1 MAVNWLQKVLAH
13 HDPLGAWP
21 PTASSNRDYGLEA
34 RLVLH
39 RLRGIQGLSHVRTL
53 LAEALDQLHPGL
65 SGALEQQ
72 GELRV
77 RLGRVAQDIRQAKA
91 YRSDTL
97 VRFVGGRVAQL
108 PAGPELDSLG
118 LDASLQRGRR
128 GASMPLP
135 EKSRHLG

>member
-1 MAVNWLQKVLAH
+1 MAAYLCWKMESAAMAVDWLQKVLAH

-34 RLVLH
+34 RLVLQ

-65 SGALEQQ
+65 SGAVEQQ

-77 RLGRVAQDIRQAKA
+77 RLPR
-91 YRSDTL
+91 
-97 VRFVGGRVAQL
+97 
-108 PAGPELDSLG
+108 GP
-118 LDASLQRGRR
+118 Q
-128 GASMPLP
+128 
-135 EKSRHLG
+135 KSRQGPHQRSGIYPLRAPHADPQP

>member
-1 MAVNWLQKVLAH
+1 MAVDWLQKVLAH

-34 RLVLH
+34 RLVLQ

-65 SGALEQQ
+65 SGAVEQQ

-77 RLGRVAQDIRQAKA
+77 RLGRVAQEIRQAPGV
-91 YRSDTL
+91 S
-97 VRFVGGRVAQL
+97 VGC
-108 PAGPELDSLG
+108 
-118 LDASLQRGRR
+118 
-128 GASMPLP
+128 
-135 EKSRHLG
+135 